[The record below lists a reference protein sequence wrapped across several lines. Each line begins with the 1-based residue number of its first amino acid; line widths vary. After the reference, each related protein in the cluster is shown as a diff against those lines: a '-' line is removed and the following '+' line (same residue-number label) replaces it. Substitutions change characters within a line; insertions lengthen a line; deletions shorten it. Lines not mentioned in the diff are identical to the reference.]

1 MNAAP
6 GRVIYL
12 NGVAGAGKSTLASSL
27 QAHWRVPLLSVGLDQ
42 LSSTIPSRFL
52 GDGPD
57 ADLGARWLRDD
68 DGRLEGIVAGPYGTR
83 LLRGIPRMA
92 AALARAGND
101 VLVDDVLLY
110 PWRHADVARALSGVE
125 AHLVEVWCPPE
136 VARARLEARG
146 NGASAVRAALFHDV
160 VYDGG
165 PVDLRLDAAMHDP
178 DECLAALLAYLDA
191 GAPPSALAMR
201 RATAA
206 ANGAVATTR

>member
-6 GRVIYL
+6 GRIVYL
-12 NGVAGAGKSTLASSL
+12 NGVAGAGKSTLAAAL
-27 QAHWRVPLLSVGLDQ
+27 QALWSVPLLLIGLDQ
-42 LSSTIPSRFL
+42 LSATIPRRFL

-57 ADLGARWLRDD
+57 ADLGARWQRGA
-68 DGRLEGIVAGPYGTR
+68 DGRLEAIVAGPYGER

-110 PWRHADVARALSGVE
+110 PWRHADVALALSGIE
-125 AHLVEVWCPPE
+125 AHLVEVWCPPQ
-136 VARARLEARG
+136 VARERLTRRG
-146 NGASAVRAALFHDV
+146 SGPSAERAELFHEV

-165 PVDLRLDAAMHDP
+165 PVDLRIDTQAQDP
-178 DECLAALLAYLDA
+178 DGCLATLHAYLTG

-206 ANGAVATTR
+206 GTGAVTTPF